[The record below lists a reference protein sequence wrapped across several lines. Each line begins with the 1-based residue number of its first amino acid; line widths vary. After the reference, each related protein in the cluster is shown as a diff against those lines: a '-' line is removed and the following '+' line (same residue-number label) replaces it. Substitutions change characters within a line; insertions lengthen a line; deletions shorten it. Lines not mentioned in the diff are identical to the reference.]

1 MKYGRKYLICILAV
15 LLLAQ
20 TGCGNTAAEPN
31 DNAAAEENPA
41 QTEAITETEPQAEV
55 PEADYGGT
63 TYDIL
68 TCGNWAADWTEI
80 YEFQATE
87 LTGEAINDAVYQRNL
102 MAEEKYNIVIS
113 EIHNMGST
121 GATGKGRAFVQNS
134 VQASDQ
140 AYDLVLM
147 GTYDCA
153 PLAAEGYLLN
163 LKSDVPYVNLQKP
176 WWDQKVVEDLA
187 LGGKMFYATGDLT
200 MIDNDCT
207 FCLLFNKQMIV
218 DYALDD
224 PYTLVKEGDWTIDRF
239 VQMASQVSVD
249 VDGDGKYTEAD
260 TYGYCIWHEAMR
272 GMVNACGGR
281 FCALT
286 DKNEMELTFLD
297 ERTIDM
303 LSRFSVLAYDRSL
316 AYSTYHSPDKIE
328 EMFAND
334 QVLFYSRYLC
344 IIKKYRDMETDFGI
358 LPYPK
363 YDEAQK
369 DYYSS
374 VSPYGCS
381 FVCVPVVVEN
391 PEMTGAV
398 LEYMA
403 CESRDIVTPAYYD
416 VTLQGKI
423 LRDEESTEMLDII
436 LSSRVFDLG
445 WYYEIGG
452 YHVDLLKLFY
462 NSSLD
467 FVSMYE
473 KNKAKA
479 LEEIAA
485 VNANFAN

>member
-1 MKYGRKYLICILAV
+1 
-15 LLLAQ
+15 
-20 TGCGNTAAEPN
+20 
-31 DNAAAEENPA
+31 
-41 QTEAITETEPQAEV
+41 
-55 PEADYGGT
+55 
-63 TYDIL
+63 
-68 TCGNWAADWTEI
+68 
-80 YEFQATE
+80 
-87 LTGEAINDAVYQRNL
+87 
-102 MAEEKYNIVIS
+102 
-113 EIHNMGST
+113 
-121 GATGKGRAFVQNS
+121 
-134 VQASDQ
+134 
-140 AYDLVLM
+140 
-147 GTYDCA
+147 
-153 PLAAEGYLLN
+153 
-163 LKSDVPYVNLQKP
+163 
-176 WWDQKVVEDLA
+176 
-187 LGGKMFYATGDLT
+187 
-200 MIDNDCT
+200 
-207 FCLLFNKQMIV
+207 
-218 DYALDD
+218 
-224 PYTLVKEGDWTIDRF
+224 
-239 VQMASQVSVD
+239 
-249 VDGDGKYTEAD
+249 
-260 TYGYCIWHEAMR
+260 
-272 GMVNACGGR
+272 
-281 FCALT
+281 
-286 DKNEMELTFLD
+286 MELTFLD

-316 AYSTYHSPDKIE
+316 AYSTYHSPDTIE